1 MKAILGKKIGM
12 TQVFSDDGR
21 LVPVTVVEAG
31 PCVVLQKKTVETDG
45 YAAVQVGFGKVKEK
59 SVNKPA
65 MGQFKK
71 VNVKPVKY
79 LREFREDGFSDLEVG
94 GEYSADVFEAGEK
107 VDVSGTS
114 KGKGFLGV
122 IARWGQHRGPMTHGS
137 RYHRRPGSM
146 GACASPAK
154 VMKGKRLPGRGGNEK
169 VTVQNLEVVRVDAE
183 KNLMLIKGAIPGAR
197 GGLVS
202 IKRSVK
208 A

>member
-12 TQVFSDDGR
+12 TQVFTEDGK

-45 YAAVQVGFGKVKEK
+45 YEAVQVGYGQAKEK
-59 SVNKPA
+59 NVNKPM

-71 VNVKPVKY
+71 VNVKPTKY
-79 LREFREDGFSDLEVG
+79 LREFRMDGAELEVG
-94 GEYSADVFEAGEK
+94 SEYKADVFENGEK

-169 VTVQNLEVVRVDAE
+169 VTVQNLEVVRVDAD
-183 KNLMLIKGAIPGAR
+183 KNLMLIKGAIPGAK

-202 IKRSVK
+202 IKKSVK